1 MKKFG
6 LLIIILLSTGFAS
19 ANDYYSC
26 SDYQIIN
33 SGQSCSSEFNGLQED
48 ICEVCREGN
57 SCFMALDNKLQRGL
71 CEAYIE
77 GRSCFMALGNS
88 DRHWCQVALEGAS
101 CSDLRSDVDR
111 YRCEHNVFPNNHNFW
126 RF

>member
-1 MKKFG
+1 MKTLG
-6 LLIIILLSTGFAS
+6 ILIFILFAAVQ
-19 ANDYYSC
+19 ANANYYYSC
-26 SDYQIIN
+26 SDYSKIN
-33 SGQSCSSEFNGLQED
+33 ADQSCSFEFNGLQED

-57 SCFMALDNKLQRGL
+57 SCFMALDNKLHRGL

-77 GRSCFMALGNS
+77 GRSCFMALDNS
-88 DRHWCQVALEGAS
+88 DRHWCQVALEGGS

-111 YRCEHNVFPNNHNFW
+111 YRCERNVFPNNHKFW